1 MEDYNEPSLPSPVLI
16 GDSVLTNETSK
27 TIVIEDPALSE
38 HYFNLGIYGAIV
50 GALCVISMVR
60 TIYFFVICMKSSVKL
75 HDKMFESI
83 IRAPCRFFDTN
94 PVGRILNRFSKDMGS
109 MDELLPPAF
118 FDVLTIGLNIL
129 GILAVILAV
138 RPWVILPTLV
148 LSVVFVLLRRF
159 YMASARDIKRLEG
172 VAKSPVFSQLSTS
185 LHGLTTI
192 RAFSAQPLL
201 RAEFDRIQDLHTSGW
216 FTFISATRWFGL
228 WLDWIVV
235 VYLACVVYSFLVFGD
250 DLLGGDVGLAV
261 SSCIMLTGMLQW
273 GVRQSAEVEN
283 LMTSVERVAEYT
295 HLQGEQQPDK
305 PSNKPPKGWPKEG
318 RVEFSDI
325 ELRYA
330 PEEKDVLRNLSFKTE
345 PREKVGIVGRT
356 GAGKSSLVAALFRL
370 AEPRGRILIDGVDV
384 LKIGLKDLRA
394 KISIIPQDPLVFT
407 GTLRRNLDPFSEH
420 DDAALWRVLE
430 EVHLADAVR
439 DLKEGLSTEMSEG
452 GSNLSVGQRQLLCLA
467 RAVLRRN
474 RVLVLDEATA
484 NVDPRTDA
492 LIQEQIR
499 EKFRDCTVL
508 TIAHRLHTLMDCD
521 RILVLSDGQVAEF
534 GRPYELLCKG
544 DGVLAELA
552 AQTGEA
558 SKERLLEIARTAY
571 FSHINAV
578 AQTESSR
585 TKL

>member
-1 MEDYNEPSLPSPVLI
+1 M
-16 GDSVLTNETSK
+16 
-27 TIVIEDPALSE
+27 
-38 HYFNLGIYGAIV
+38 
-50 GALCVISMVR
+50 
-60 TIYFFVICMKSSVKL
+60 
-75 HDKMFESI
+75 
-83 IRAPCRFFDTN
+83 
-94 PVGRILNRFSKDMGS
+94 
-109 MDELLPPAF
+109 
-118 FDVLTIGLNIL
+118 
-129 GILAVILAV
+129 
-138 RPWVILPTLV
+138 
-148 LSVVFVLLRRF
+148 
-159 YMASARDIKRLEG
+159 
-172 VAKSPVFSQLSTS
+172 
-185 LHGLTTI
+185 
-192 RAFSAQPLL
+192 
-201 RAEFDRIQDLHTSGW
+201 
-216 FTFISATRWFGL
+216 
-228 WLDWIVV
+228 V

-250 DLLGGDVGLAV
+250 DLLGGDVGLAI

-283 LMTSVERVAEYT
+283 LMTSVERVMEYSKLEPEDLP
-295 HLQGEQQPDK
+295 HKPDSKVKMFNVEQKVKQSSFFQPAAQ
-305 PSNKPPKGWPKEG
+305 WPEEG

-430 EVHLADAVR
+430 EVRLAEAVKE
-439 DLKEGLSTEMSEG
+439 LKEGLSTEMSEG
-452 GSNLSVGQRQLLCLA
+452 GEKLYHGQRFYQFPGSNLSVGQRQLLCLA

-499 EKFRDCTVL
+499 
-508 TIAHRLHTLMDCD
+508 
-521 RILVLSDGQVAEF
+521 
-534 GRPYELLCKG
+534 
-544 DGVLAELA
+544 
-552 AQTGEA
+552 
-558 SKERLLEIARTAY
+558 
-571 FSHINAV
+571 
-578 AQTESSR
+578 
-585 TKL
+585 

>member
-1 MEDYNEPSLPSPVLI
+1 MEYSKLEP
-16 GDSVLTNETSK
+16 
-27 TIVIEDPALSE
+27 ED
-38 HYFNLGIYGAIV
+38 
-50 GALCVISMVR
+50 
-60 TIYFFVICMKSSVKL
+60 
-75 HDKMFESI
+75 
-83 IRAPCRFFDTN
+83 
-94 PVGRILNRFSKDMGS
+94 
-109 MDELLPPAF
+109 
-118 FDVLTIGLNIL
+118 
-129 GILAVILAV
+129 
-138 RPWVILPTLV
+138 LPTKP
-148 LSVVFVLLRRF
+148 
-159 YMASARDIKRLEG
+159 DCK
-172 VAKSPVFSQLSTS
+172 P
-185 LHGLTTI
+185 
-192 RAFSAQPLL
+192 
-201 RAEFDRIQDLHTSGW
+201 
-216 FTFISATRWFGL
+216 
-228 WLDWIVV
+228 
-235 VYLACVVYSFLVFGD
+235 
-250 DLLGGDVGLAV
+250 
-261 SSCIMLTGMLQW
+261 
-273 GVRQSAEVEN
+273 
-283 LMTSVERVAEYT
+283 VAE
-295 HLQGEQQPDK
+295 
-305 PSNKPPKGWPKEG
+305 WPQEG

-370 AEPRGRILIDGVDV
+370 AEPRGKIIIDGVDV

-430 EVHLADAVR
+430 EVHLAESVR

-508 TIAHRLHTLMDCD
+508 TIAHRLHTIMDCD

-534 GRPYELLCKG
+534 GRPYELLCKS

-558 SKERLLEIARTAY
+558 SKERLLEIARAAY
-571 FSHINAV
+571 FSHINGAV
-578 AQTESSR
+578 PEENSR